1 MRISTMMVFNNML
14 NNLTKTIEHTQEI
27 QEVISTGK
35 KISLLSDDPAGIAQV
50 VNYQSDL
57 TKLGQYKKNIT
68 HGNSWLDMSDSMLQ
82 DIQNLVGE
90 AKNIAITQ
98 STSTMN
104 SETRAQAAVA
114 AQNLYEQLIGYGNT
128 RLAGRYIFG
137 GSITDSAPFNA
148 NGTYNGN
155 GEDIMVEI
163 IEGIQAKINLAGSEF
178 LVTDLDPAL
187 STASAT
193 SGSTSSTGL
202 VARNINTISANP
214 SGLSEY
220 KATFVLTNGLTQEV
234 TYTTDST
241 PTRDE
246 LGAGIADAVNNHY
259 TLNQY
264 IRASYDTTTGN
275 ISFEAKETG
284 TEGNQ
289 YTIDAANTTVFE
301 GTVNTSFAGG
311 SAEVNSGFTFVS
323 GTNSSIVF
331 QENADPP
338 ITADIITHGGAVS
351 GKVYTGDQV
360 ASFIERAMESQSGNS
375 YTYTVS
381 YDDPANPN
389 QFSITNDAT
398 NGGGAGT
405 LTMMWSAGNDIGT
418 ALEFGALDVGPI
430 AAGGADVS
438 NNPVQ
443 FNILNGVND
452 EFSVSVD
459 GVVSGVID
467 MTAVAEVAYTAANLA
482 TVMQTQINAD
492 VALTAAN
499 KSVAVDYG
507 TTINGQFTIRSS
519 STGTSSTVNLT
530 NGTNDFLNTVGLD
543 RDFEVS
549 GTSPTS
555 LADLNG
561 GAGVTAGNLSITDR
575 FGRSATIAVGA
586 SDTVADVIDNING
599 SVCVFDG
606 TNSDVVFSENGGADI
621 TANIITHGGAVSGQ
635 AYTGSQIASFIEQA
649 MEAQSGLGYTYTV
662 SYSSVTNKFTIVNDA
677 GNGGG
682 AGTLNMRWSAA
693 AATAEQELGFKNID
707 SGAFIAG
714 LSDTSDNALNQVV
727 NVTAQLNAA
736 ENGINIVD
744 NNNAP
749 TQNLVVADGVTAR
762 GLGIVGNKPGTIYG
776 TDLNPAV
783 TNATRISLLK
793 GGAGLTLSDI
803 NIFNGL
809 KNEKIDLS
817 RAESITDILT
827 AIDGLGIDVDAS
839 INSSKVA
846 LDVNANITCT
856 NSAAIVCE
864 VEGGTTSSDLGIQG
878 ATDFLKTLAVLK
890 ETLEKNDRY
899 GLLNILDQFDLI
911 LDKLTEERS
920 GAGVRSIQLDAMNKR
935 IVNTEFEISELKS
948 EIEDAD
954 MVEYLTKFAM
964 QQTALQAIMSTAAQ
978 SMQISLLNFLR

>member
-1 MRISTMMVFNNML
+1 MRISTMMIFDSML
-14 NNLTKTIEHTQEI
+14 HNLTRAIERTQEI

-35 KISLLSDDPAGIAQV
+35 KINLLSDDPAGITQV

-57 TKLGQYKKNIT
+57 TKLSQYKKNIT

-98 STSTMN
+98 STSTVN

-128 RLAGRYIFG
+128 RLAGSYIFG

-178 LVTDLDPAL
+178 LVTDLDPDL
-187 STASAT
+187 STAAAT

-202 VARNINTISANP
+202 TARNINAVLTNP
-214 SGLSEY
+214 DGLSEY

-234 TYTTDST
+234 TYNTDST

-246 LGAGIADAVNNHY
+246 LGVGIADAVNNHY

-275 ISFEAKETG
+275 ITFEAKEAG

-289 YTIDAANTTVFE
+289 YTIDANSTSALENL
-301 GTVNTSFAGG
+301 VNTSFAGG
-311 SAEVNSGFTFVS
+311 SSEVTSDFIFVG

-338 ITADIITHGGAVS
+338 ITVDIITDGGAVS
-351 GKVYTGDQV
+351 GEVYTGDQV

-389 QFSITNDAT
+389 QFSITNDLA
-398 NGGGAGT
+398 NGGT
-405 LTMMWSAGNDIGT
+405 LTMRWSAVN
-418 ALEFGALDVGPI
+418 DVGTGLGFGVADFGPI
-430 AAGGADVS
+430 LAGNSNVS
-438 NNPVQ
+438 AQVE
-443 FNILNGVND
+443 FNILDGVND
-452 EFSVSVD
+452 EFSITVD

-482 TVMQTQINAD
+482 TAMQTQINAD
-492 VALTAAN
+492 AALTAAN
-499 KSVAVDYG
+499 KSVAVDFG
-507 TTINGQFTIRSS
+507 TTISGQFTIKSS
-519 STGTSSTVNLT
+519 STGTSSTVSLT
-530 NGTNDFLNTVGLD
+530 GGTNDFLSTVGLD

-549 GTSPTS
+549 GTSPTL

-561 GAGVTAGNLSITDR
+561 STGVTAGNISITDR
-575 FGRSATIAVGA
+575 FGRNATIAVGA
-586 SDTVADVIDNING
+586 SDNVADFINNING
-599 SVCVFDG
+599 AVGVFDG
-606 TNSDVVFSENGGADI
+606 ANSDVVFSENGGADI
-621 TANIITHGGAVSGQ
+621 TANIITHGGAVSGR

-649 MEAQSGLGYTYTV
+649 MEAQSGLAYTYTV
-662 SYSSVTNKFTIVNDA
+662 SYSSVTNKFTIVNDV
-677 GNGGG
+677 GNG
-682 AGTLNMRWSAA
+682 GTLNMRWSAA
-693 AATAEQELGFKNID
+693 AATAEQELGFKSVD

-714 LSDTSDNALNQVV
+714 NSDTSDNALDQVV
-727 NVTAQLNAA
+727 NLTAQLNSAG
-736 ENGINIVD
+736 NGIDIID
-744 NNNAP
+744 NNGAP
-749 TQNLVVADGVTAR
+749 VQNLVVADNATAR
-762 GLGIVGNKPGTIYG
+762 DLGIVGNKPGTIYG
-776 TDLNPAV
+776 ADLNPAV
-783 TNATRISLLK
+783 TNATRISVLD
-793 GGAGLTLSDI
+793 GGAGLTLSAI
-803 NIFNGL
+803 KGFNGL
-809 KNEKIDLS
+809 KNEEIDLS
-817 RAESITDILT
+817 RAGSITDILT
-827 AIDGLGIDVDAS
+827 AIDGLGIDVVAS
-839 INSSKVA
+839 INSSKTA
-846 LDVNANITCT
+846 LDVNSTST
-856 NSAAIVCE
+856 GSAAVVCG
-864 VEGGTTSSDLGIQG
+864 VDGGTTSSDLGIQG

-890 ETLEKNDRY
+890 EALEKNDRY

-911 LDKLTEERS
+911 LNKLTEKRS
-920 GAGVRSIQLDAMNKR
+920 GVGARSSQLDAMNNR

-964 QQTALQAIMSTAAQ
+964 QQTALEAIMSSAAQ